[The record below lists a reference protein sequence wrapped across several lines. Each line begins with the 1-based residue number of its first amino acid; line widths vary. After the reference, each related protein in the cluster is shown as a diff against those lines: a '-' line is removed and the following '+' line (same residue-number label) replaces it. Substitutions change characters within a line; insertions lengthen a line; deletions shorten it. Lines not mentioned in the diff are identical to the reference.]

1 MTIQTDAQD
10 LLRSCYVQHDC
21 RVPGFML
28 ADTMYLD
35 KLAACTAIVRASKTR
50 ERWAVKACNGIV
62 RYQGNGISCG
72 TWTDA
77 DEAAKDRSDEKT
89 EASIRAA
96 LAQLYWADWQDH
108 IVLELQGD
116 PRGAMVQLHSRAEHP
131 HGMARIYA

>member
-1 MTIQTDAQD
+1 
-10 LLRSCYVQHDC
+10 
-21 RVPGFML
+21 ML

-50 ERWAVKACNGIV
+50 ERWAVKACNGIA
-62 RYQGNGISCG
+62 RYDVGARRQLA

-89 EASIRAA
+89 EASIKAA
-96 LAQLYWADWQDH
+96 LSQLYGADWSDH

-116 PRGAMVQLHSRAEHP
+116 PRGAMVQLYSKAEHP
-131 HGMARIYA
+131 RGMARLSF